1 MLDTTARILRAIRS
15 RATCVGD
22 DYKFI
27 RKNCETCLAAVPFS
41 SVVVRRASTAIATAN
56 IVGKASKLPTR
67 SIAPFVIDT
76 ATSTLL
82 LGDTALPV
90 GRRAV
95 SILTT
100 LVEQGGLPITKDRL
114 IEIAWDGRAI
124 EESNLSVQIAILRK
138 ALGRVPGGE
147 RWIETLPRRGY
158 RFVGPHGVGL
168 ISPVLEG
175 NSDTSTETSW
185 RVGRSKELDLLEA
198 MARRSAQGRRQTAF
212 VTGDAGIGKSTLVDM
227 MVGRLASRGARV
239 LTGHCTER
247 FGTDG
252 GFAPL
257 IDALAAHCRQPQGKD
272 MVEALRAIA
281 PTWLLQLPHLIDGG
295 QANAFAR
302 EIFGA
307 SRERMLREFCE
318 LLEGLGQSQNW
329 VLVLEDLHWADFA
342 TLDVLSRVAR
352 GTRKACIFI
361 MASYRPEA
369 VQLDHPL
376 RRLHGDL
383 EMHGCCSDVRLGTL
397 SQDDVRRTLDVRF
410 KDPAL
415 AERLAA
421 AIYARSGGQPL
432 FVTSLIEYFIAE
444 RLIAEE
450 EGRWQLQSPELL
462 SREVIPETLANMIT
476 QEINRLPKD
485 DQQMLE
491 VAAIAGSD
499 FSAALVAAGL
509 ERDVLD
515 TEQAFESVL
524 TRTPILRALDLSEWP
539 DGTVSTNLAFMHAMY
554 QSVLY
559 KRISAGRRAVI
570 HRRLA
575 DRLRDAYGD
584 NTASVAA
591 TLALHAEQ
599 GRDPQNALRFLAQAA
614 EVSMRQ
620 LRVDDAISY
629 LSRALVLVD
638 RFDRL
643 QRLEPRLGLLRQ
655 RSWARRSIG
664 DLAGSV
670 SDLNDLIAE
679 AAAAGLLRSEVN
691 GLLAVSH
698 FCVHSDRRLCLQAS
712 DAAFEK
718 SRQLEDPKHRAL
730 VQGTSAS
737 TNLYFKGWSAQD
749 AKLCETAIQT
759 ASDAKDHITLIRRY
773 AIEGILECWRSNY
786 AMCVAVGAKG
796 KRLAREAGDIYV
808 YIIFNILETTALLHL
823 GEWRSLERETRDALA
838 ASERNAN
845 HHASALCHLTLAWL
859 SAEAFDFDGA
869 LELCDRV
876 PDEFGRENP
885 FVFFFQRAVRA
896 KAYVGLRQTELAL
909 PQFSAIADRVAHE
922 GIDLDFTIYTQLYH
936 CLGEYE
942 LMVGDLHQAR
952 MRAKQLENYALPAP
966 DRTHLSI
973 AYSLHARISLAE
985 GDPSRARDY
994 VEKAINTVNG
1004 GRLPLATWRVH
1015 NAAVQ
1020 VYTANNDAEQALQ
1033 HRAHR
1038 QRVLLELASEF
1049 DANDSRKQTLMSAA
1063 ARLES

>member
-1 MLDTTARILRAIRS
+1 MPARTI
-15 RATCVGD
+15 D
-22 DYKFI
+22 
-27 RKNCETCLAAVPFS
+27 
-41 SVVVRRASTAIATAN
+41 
-56 IVGKASKLPTR
+56 
-67 SIAPFVIDT
+67 PFVIDT

-82 LGDTALPV
+82 LGDVTLPV

-95 SILTT
+95 SILAT
-100 LVEQGGLPITKDRL
+100 LVEHGGLPITKDRL

-138 ALGRVPGGE
+138 ALGRIPGGE

-158 RFVGPHGVGL
+158 RFVGPHQGAGPA
-168 ISPVLEG
+168 SQAQDG
-175 NSDTSTETSW
+175 ATDTTDETSW
-185 RVGRSKELDLLEA
+185 RVGRSKELDALEA
-198 MARRSAQGRRQTAF
+198 MARRSAQGRRQTVF

-227 MVGRLASRGARV
+227 LAVRLASRGAIV

-257 IDALAAHCRQPQGKD
+257 VDALAAHCRQHQGTG
-272 MVEALRAIA
+272 MIEALRAIA
-281 PTWLLQLPHLIDGG
+281 PTWLLQLPHLLDGG
-295 QANAFAR
+295 QAMAFAQ

-307 SRERMLREFCE
+307 TRERMLREFCE
-318 LLEGLGQSQNW
+318 LLESLAQSQTW

-352 GTRKACIFI
+352 GTRKASIFTI
-361 MASYRPEA
+361 ASYRPEA
-369 VQLDHPL
+369 LEHDHPL

-383 EMHGCCSDVRLGTL
+383 EMHGCCSDLRLGTL
-397 SQDDVRRTLDVRF
+397 SQDDVQKSLEARF
-410 KDPAL
+410 KDPTL
-415 AERLAA
+415 AERLTA
-421 AIYARSGGQPL
+421 AIYVRSAGQPL

-444 RLIAEE
+444 RLVAEE
-450 EGRWQLQSPELL
+450 KGQWRLQLPEGL

-476 QEINRLPKD
+476 QEIGRLPKE

-491 VAAIAGSD
+491 VAAIAGCD

-524 TRTPILRALDLSEWP
+524 TRSPILRALDLSEWP

-575 DRLRDAYGD
+575 DRLRVAYGD
-584 NTASVAA
+584 NTAGVAA

-614 EVSMRQ
+614 EVAMRQ
-620 LRVDDAISY
+620 LRFDDAISF
-629 LSRALVLVD
+629 LSRALAIVD
-638 RFDRL
+638 RFDRP
-643 QRLEPRLGLLRQ
+643 QRLEPRLALLRQ

-712 DAAFEK
+712 NSAFEK
-718 SRQLEDPKHRAL
+718 SKHLEDPRHRAL

-737 TNLYFKGWSAQD
+737 NNLYFKGWSAQD
-749 AKLCETAIQT
+749 AQLCEHAIQT
-759 ASDAKDHITLIRRY
+759 ASDAKDHMTLIRRY

-786 AMCVAVGAKG
+786 TTCVAVGAKG
-796 KRLAREAGDIYV
+796 KRLAREAGDVYV
-808 YIIFNILETTALLHL
+808 YVIFNILETTALLHL
-823 GEWRSLERETRDALA
+823 GEWRALVRETQEALA
-838 ASERNAN
+838 MAERNAN

-859 SAEAFDFDGA
+859 SAEALDFDGA
-869 LELCDRV
+869 IKLCDMV
-876 PDEFGRENP
+876 ADEFGRENP

-896 KAYVGLRQTELAL
+896 KAYVGLRHAELAR
-909 PQFSAIADRVAHE
+909 PQFTAIADRVTQE
-922 GIDLDFTIYTQLYH
+922 GMDLDFTIYTQLYH

-952 MRAKQLENYALPAP
+952 RRAIQLENYALPAP

-973 AYSLHARISLAE
+973 AYALHARISLAE
-985 GDPSRARDY
+985 GDPSSARDFIQQ
-994 VEKAINTVNG
+994 AIDTIKDS
-1004 GRLPLATWRVH
+1004 RLPLATWRVH
-1015 NAAVQ
+1015 SVAVDVYAASD
-1020 VYTANNDAEQALQ
+1020 DAERVNK
-1033 HRAHR
+1033 H
-1038 QRVLLELASEF
+1038 RVLGRSVLFELASEF
-1049 DANDSRKQTLMSAA
+1049 DAGDSRHHALNAAA
-1063 ARLES
+1063 ARLDS

>member
-1 MLDTTARILRAIRS
+1 M
-15 RATCVGD
+15 
-22 DYKFI
+22 
-27 RKNCETCLAAVPFS
+27 S
-41 SVVVRRASTAIATAN
+41 S
-56 IVGKASKLPTR
+56 R
-67 SIAPFVIDT
+67 SIDPFIIDT
-76 ATSTLL
+76 ASSTLM
-82 LGDTALPV
+82 LGNTTLPV

-95 SILTT
+95 VILTT
-100 LVEQGGLPITKDRL
+100 LVEHAGLPITKDRL
-114 IEIAWDGRAI
+114 IEIAWEGRAI
-124 EESNLSVQIAILRK
+124 EESNLSVQIATLRK
-138 ALGRVPGGE
+138 ALGRIPGGD

-158 RFVGPHGVGL
+158 RFVGPHHQVVGPA
-168 ISPVLEG
+168 SPA
-175 NSDTSTETSW
+175 SDLVRASGEETSW
-185 RVGRSKELDLLEA
+185 RVGRAKELLALET
-198 MARRSAQGRRQTAF
+198 MAQRCAHGRRQTAF

-227 MVGRLASRGARV
+227 MVERLIARGAMV
-239 LTGHCTER
+239 LTGCCTER

-257 IDALAAHCRQPQGKD
+257 VDALASHCRQPYGKG
-272 MVEALRAIA
+272 MVEALRVTA

-295 QANAFAR
+295 QAKAFAR

-307 SRERMLREFCE
+307 TKERMLREFCE
-318 LLEGLGQSQNW
+318 LLESLGQSQTW

-352 GTRKACIFI
+352 GTSKACILI
-361 MASYRPEA
+361 IASYRPEA
-369 VQLDHPL
+369 IKFDHPL

-397 SQDDVRRTLDVRF
+397 SHEDVRRTLDVRF
-410 KDPAL
+410 NDPAL
-415 AERLAA
+415 AEALAV
-421 AIYARSGGQPL
+421 AIFARSGGQPL

-444 RLIAEE
+444 RLIVEE
-450 EGRWQLQSPELL
+450 QGQWQLQSPEAL
-462 SREVIPETLANMIT
+462 SREVVPETLANMIT

-491 VAAIAGSD
+491 VAAVAGCD

-509 ERDVLD
+509 EREILD
-515 TEQAFESVL
+515 TEQAFENVL
-524 TRTPILRALDLSEWP
+524 TRSPILRAHDLSEWP
-539 DGTVSTNLAFMHAMY
+539 DGTISTNLAFMHSMY

-575 DRLRDAYGD
+575 DRLRVAYRD
-584 NTASVAA
+584 NTAGIAA

-620 LRVDDAISY
+620 LRFDDAISY
-629 LSRALVLVD
+629 LSRALVIVD

-643 QRLEPRLGLLRQ
+643 QGLESRLALLRQ

-670 SDLNDLIAE
+670 SDLNALIQE

-712 DAAFEK
+712 EAAFEK
-718 SRQLEDPKHRAL
+718 SKHLEDPKHRAL

-737 TNLYFKGWSAQD
+737 TNLYFKGWSAEN
-749 AKLCETAIQT
+749 AELCELAIQV

-786 AMCVAVGAKG
+786 ASCAAMGAKG

-823 GEWRSLERETRDALA
+823 GNWRSLVRETREALELA
-838 ASERNAN
+838 ERNAN

-859 SAEAFDFDGA
+859 SVEAQDFKGA
-869 LELCDRV
+869 LTLCDTV
-876 PDEFGRENP
+876 SEELGRDNP
-885 FVFFFQRAVRA
+885 FVFFFQHAVRA
-896 KAYVGLRQTELAL
+896 KAYVGLRRTQLAL
-909 PQFSAIADRVAHE
+909 PQFTAIADRVAQE
-922 GIDLDFTIYTQLYH
+922 GMDLDFTIYTQLYH

-942 LMVGDLHQAR
+942 FIVGDLGQAR
-952 MRAKQLENYALPAP
+952 MRAIQLENYALPAP

-973 AYSLHARISLAE
+973 AYALHARISLAE
-985 GDPSRARDY
+985 GDLSTARNHI
-994 VEKAINTVNG
+994 EKAIDTIKDR
-1004 GRLPLATWRVH
+1004 RLPLAAWRVH
-1015 NAAVQ
+1015 AAAVD
-1020 VYTANNDAEQALQ
+1020 VYSKCGDDQQALN
-1033 HRAHR
+1033 HRAHGR
-1038 QRVLLELASEF
+1038 HVLLELASQF
-1049 DANDSRKQTLMSAA
+1049 DDDDGKHAALKSAA
-1063 ARLES
+1063 AGLDC